1 MQTIFI
7 VSYFHS
13 MIYLAILFIFLL
25 YLKQYTVQLAM
36 YQWQFTI
43 SHYEHVKSGIMSL
56 SNSLFQNFDH
66 ACGVMWGKQRCRANR
81 RHTRISERSRNV
93 RQALTCPCYVL
104 CNKSDRS
111 GSCHQ
116 WTSNE
121 CLVNTQW
128 CWLISVSSHRA
139 LNKVYTSIQ
148 PCRSRALRNKMTYC
162 LDSILLSL
170 VVLYL
175 EICTVGHYVNT

>member
-1 MQTIFI
+1 
-7 VSYFHS
+7 
-13 MIYLAILFIFLL
+13 
-25 YLKQYTVQLAM
+25 M

-43 SHYEHVKSGIMSL
+43 SQIVLLWTCKIRNLSL

-66 ACGVMWGKQRCRANR
+66 ACGVMWGKQRCWANR
-81 RHTRISERSRNV
+81 RHSRIGERSRNV

-104 CNKSDRS
+104 CNKSDHT

-116 WTSNE
+116 WTSYE
-121 CLVNTQW
+121 CLVKAQW

-148 PCRSRALRNKMTYC
+148 PCCSRALRNKMRWH
-162 LDSILLSL
+162 I
-170 VVLYL
+170 VWIQFFWVWLYL